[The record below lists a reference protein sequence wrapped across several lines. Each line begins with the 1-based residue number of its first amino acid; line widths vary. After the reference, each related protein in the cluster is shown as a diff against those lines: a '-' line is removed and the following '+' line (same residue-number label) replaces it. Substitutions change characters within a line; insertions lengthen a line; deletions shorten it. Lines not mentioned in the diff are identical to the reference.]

1 MPHSWVEISL
11 SNLLENYRR
20 LLDAFPGRIH
30 CPVLKS
36 DAYGHG
42 AVESARLFAA
52 EGCTHFCV
60 FSAQEALELR
70 EAGITQRL
78 FVMGG
83 ISGDGL
89 DCIEG
94 VDNAAWS
101 MWDLDSMRRLS
112 DYGVKHGRIYDCHL
126 KIDTGMSRLGF
137 FPEEVP
143 EALALGTSLPGI
155 RITGAFTHLATAACQ
170 SRTQIQCRRF
180 RNAVADFP
188 AEATELHL
196 SATPG
201 MMACAAPEF
210 PLIRPGVALY
220 GYGLPRLRP
229 DLSFLPVMSF
239 HSRLISVKEIKPG
252 EHVSYGG
259 LYTVEDTP
267 RRIGVVP
274 AGYSDGY
281 PRSLGNNRA
290 EVLVRGQRATIRGRI
305 CMGMMMVD
313 VTHIPG
319 VQTGDQVTLLGE
331 QGGKR
336 IDAVELSGKLGTIPY
351 EILCS
356 LGKHKDRRFIK

>member
-1 MPHSWVEISL
+1 MHLEPISTYLHQFWPH
-11 SNLLENYRR
+11 
-20 LLDAFPGRIH
+20 
-30 CPVLKS
+30 
-36 DAYGHG
+36 
-42 AVESARLFAA
+42 
-52 EGCTHFCV
+52 
-60 FSAQEALELR
+60 FS
-70 EAGITQRL
+70 
-78 FVMGG
+78 
-83 ISGDGL
+83 
-89 DCIEG
+89 
-94 VDNAAWS
+94 
-101 MWDLDSMRRLS
+101 
-112 DYGVKHGRIYDCHL
+112 
-126 KIDTGMSRLGF
+126 
-137 FPEEVP
+137 
-143 EALALGTSLPGI
+143 I
-155 RITGAFTHLATAACQ
+155 RFEH
-170 SRTQIQCRRF
+170 
-180 RNAVADFP
+180 
-188 AEATELHL
+188 
-196 SATPG
+196 
-201 MMACAAPEF
+201 
-210 PLIRPGVALY
+210 
-220 GYGLPRLRP
+220 
-229 DLSFLPVMSF
+229 
-239 HSRLISVKEIKPG
+239 EIKPG